1 MRPPPL
7 LRCVQPW
14 AWAACASPFQSGV
27 SLTGAPSW
35 SPAGWRTRRC
45 APPAASWQPTWSAS
59 ATWHAERAA
68 VAHRRTPCV
77 ASRAAAGSRGAAPF
91 CRLAPQHRAAAPPHH
106 TLFPLFSL
114 ACAQSS
120 GAFARR
126 RAVHAPCLH
135 PPRPIL
141 SPRTAPTE
149 PPNGARRGRPWRR
162 RGVPRGRLPRA
173 GARPLARRRLPSTP
187 PSRPLIPRHPIASLP
202 TLGLPTRA
210 SAAPTAAAP
219 APAQPFPLPP
229 PCRLTPRGRG
239 RRLAQAAPARA
250 RPPRARQQQTAAA
263 ETLPLLLPI
272 ASIRPASR
280 ETCRLS
286 QCPPVSCRESTPHP
300 QTPAQPLHLHP
311 LARLPCVLRTRAPVF
326 P

>member
-187 PSRPLIPRHPIASLP
+187 PSRPLIPRLP
-202 TLGLPTRA
+202 PRAQLAPHRLTSYPGPSHEGVCGTNRRSARPCPAIPAPPPLPAHATRA
-210 SAAPTAAAP
+210 RPAPRTSSAGARAPAPSPSAADSCGRDAAAAAP
-219 APAQPFPLPP
+219 H
-229 PCRLTPRGRG
+229 RIN
-239 RRLAQAAPARA
+239 QASK
-250 RPPRARQQQTAAA
+250 QGD
-263 ETLPLLLPI
+263 LPI
-272 ASIRPASR
+272 EPVP
-280 ETCRLS
+280 TCF
-286 QCPPVSCRESTPHP
+286 VS
-300 QTPAQPLHLHP
+300 
-311 LARLPCVLRTRAPVF
+311 
-326 P
+326 